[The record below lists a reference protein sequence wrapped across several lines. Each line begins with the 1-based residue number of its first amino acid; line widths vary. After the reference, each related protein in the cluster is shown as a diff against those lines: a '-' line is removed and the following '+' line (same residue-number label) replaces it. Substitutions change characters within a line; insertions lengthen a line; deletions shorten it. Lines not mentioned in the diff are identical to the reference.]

1 MATLKVP
8 SNDPALAD
16 DCDNLRKAFQG
27 WGTNEALIISIL
39 GHRDAAQRRAIR
51 KHYADTYGEELLRSI
66 TDEISGDFERAVILW
81 TLDPA
86 ERDAVLANETA
97 KKWHPGNPVLV
108 EIACARGSK
117 QLFAA
122 RQAYHDRFKRSL
134 EEDVAAHVTGDFRKY
149 LIPLGYIQIKFS
161 CDGGFC
167 YLVPGHF
174 LILELLVPLVSSHR
188 YEGPEVNTR
197 LAHSEA
203 KLLHEKIEHKA
214 YGDDEVIRILTTR
227 SKAQLLATFNNY
239 NDTFG
244 HPITKD
250 LKADPKDEFLK
261 TLRAVIRCFT
271 CPDRYFEKVA
281 RLAIAGNGTDENS
294 LTRVITTRAEVDLKL
309 IKEAYQKRNSVP
321 LEKAVAGD
329 TSGDYESML
338 LALLGKE

>member
-1 MATLKVP
+1 MATLTVP
-8 SNDPALAD
+8 ASVPAVAD
-16 DCDNLRKAFQG
+16 DCEQLRKAFEG

-86 ERDAVLANETA
+86 ERDAVLANEGA
-97 KKWHPGNPVLV
+97 KKWQPGSPVLV
-108 EIACARGSK
+108 EIACARGSA

-122 RQAYHDRFKRSL
+122 RQAYHERFKRSL
-134 EEDVAAHVTGDFRKY
+134 EEDVAAHVTGDFRK
-149 LIPLGYIQIKFS
+149 
-161 CDGGFC
+161 
-167 YLVPGHF
+167 
-174 LILELLVPLVSSHR
+174 LLVPLVSAYR

-203 KLLHEKIEHKA
+203 KILQDKIEHKA
-214 YGDDEVIRILTTR
+214 YADDEIIRILTTR

-239 NDTFG
+239 NDSFG

-271 CPDRYFEKVA
+271 CPDRYFEKVV

-294 LTRVITTRAEVDLKL
+294 LTRIITTRAEVDLKL
-309 IKEAYQKRNSVP
+309 IKEAYQKRNSAP

-329 TSGDYESML
+329 TSGDYEGML

>member
-8 SNDPALAD
+8 SNVPALAD

-134 EEDVAAHVTGDFRKY
+134 EEDVAAHVTGDFRK
-149 LIPLGYIQIKFS
+149 
-161 CDGGFC
+161 
-167 YLVPGHF
+167 
-174 LILELLVPLVSSHR
+174 
-188 YEGPEVNTR
+188 
-197 LAHSEA
+197 
-203 KLLHEKIEHKA
+203 
-214 YGDDEVIRILTTR
+214 
-227 SKAQLLATFNNY
+227 
-239 NDTFG
+239 
-244 HPITKD
+244 D